1 MLARSKG
8 DGASHDPDWSLG
20 QQIRSAVASSAA
32 PEASSISSGLSII
45 AAAAASRS
53 SGTRCHQP
61 RCGA

>member
-20 QQIRSAVASSAA
+20 QQIRFAVASSAA

-45 AAAAASRS
+45 GKIVGHDGIR
-53 SGTRCHQP
+53 R
-61 RCGA
+61 

>member
-20 QQIRSAVASSAA
+20 QQIRSAVA

-53 SGTRCHQP
+53 SGNRCDQASG
-61 RCGA
+61 GA